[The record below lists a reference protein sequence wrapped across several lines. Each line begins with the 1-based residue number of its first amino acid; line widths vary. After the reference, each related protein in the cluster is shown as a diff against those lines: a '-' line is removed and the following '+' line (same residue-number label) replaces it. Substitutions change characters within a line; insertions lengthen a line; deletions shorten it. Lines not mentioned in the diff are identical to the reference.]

1 MAKGTGSSE
10 DIWCLTP
17 TTWNITDAWFLY
29 QTEDTLQS
37 VLWGYLAS
45 LHSNLKRAPPQAL
58 LIKSIFIKEQKMAPF
73 LLAGMLQTPD
83 TSHCQAENKQ
93 RLKWEFILLRV
104 REHEKCQRVKVFYI
118 KVRFL
123 PLCKSLIICD
133 GKAARL
139 PHSLSNCAQVM
150 DAFQNQSR

>member
-1 MAKGTGSSE
+1 MRTSDVWHQQREISQTPDFCIKQKTLYSPYFE
-10 DIWCLTP
+10 VILHRCTLIWSAP
-17 TTWNITDAWFLY
+17 
-29 QTEDTLQS
+29 
-37 VLWGYLAS
+37 
-45 LHSNLKRAPPQAL
+45 PPQAL
-58 LIKSIFIKEQKMAPF
+58 LIKSIFIKVQKMAPF

-83 TSHCQAENKQ
+83 TSHCLNKQ